1 METAAQGRD
10 TVLGREPPAWRKWSS
25 AAMGGKEP
33 CSLLLAWGNPGRKK
47 VVRVGERRKK
57 VVAARGGRCKFSNLQ
72 GRELL
77 YIEDG

>member
-57 VVAARGGRCKFSNLQ
+57 VVAARGVDANFPICKGESSYL
-72 GRELL
+72 
-77 YIEDG
+77 